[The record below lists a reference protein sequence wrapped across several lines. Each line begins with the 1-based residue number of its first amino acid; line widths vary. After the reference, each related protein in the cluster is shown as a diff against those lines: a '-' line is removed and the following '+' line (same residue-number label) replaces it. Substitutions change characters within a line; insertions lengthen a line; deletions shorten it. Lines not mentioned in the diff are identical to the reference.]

1 MIQIAGIAAV
11 CLLLTVLLRKE
22 NPTFA
27 LLVTVAGA
35 GLLFYTVSKLAGS
48 AFGILGDLK
57 TAAGDT
63 GAYIDLMFK
72 ILGISIVTQVV
83 CDVCRD
89 NGASA
94 ISFSNGDSSQNSGTV
109 PTATAISNGDR
120 NCDGTCKMK
129 RFVLTFL
136 LLLALP
142 GCALPPSRR
151 SPATVIAR
159 RCPGMTCRRS
169 KSWGTTQTACWSSW
183 DWMILTLRR

>member
-1 MIQIAGIAAV
+1 MPAADGAAEKREPHLCFAGH
-11 CLLLTVLLRKE
+11 CGRS
-22 NPTFA
+22 
-27 LLVTVAGA
+27 

-94 ISFSNGDSSQNSGTV
+94 LASQTE
-109 PTATAISNGDR
+109 TAAKIL
-120 NCDGTCKMK
+120 
-129 RFVLTFL
+129 VLSL
-136 LLLALP
+136 LLPLFQ
-142 GCALPPSRR
+142 
-151 SPATVIAR
+151 TVI
-159 RCPGMTCRRS
+159 GIVTGLV
-169 KSWGTTQTACWSSW
+169 K
-183 DWMILTLRR
+183 

>member
-72 ILGISIVTQVV
+72 ILGASALASQTETAAKILVLSLLLPLFQTVIGIVTGLV
-83 CDVCRD
+83 
-89 NGASA
+89 
-94 ISFSNGDSSQNSGTV
+94 
-109 PTATAISNGDR
+109 
-120 NCDGTCKMK
+120 K
-129 RFVLTFL
+129 
-136 LLLALP
+136 
-142 GCALPPSRR
+142 
-151 SPATVIAR
+151 
-159 RCPGMTCRRS
+159 
-169 KSWGTTQTACWSSW
+169 
-183 DWMILTLRR
+183 

>member
-27 LLVTVAGA
+27 LLVTVAG
-35 GLLFYTVSKLAGS
+35 LLFYTVSKLAVM

-94 ISFSNGDSSQNSGTV
+94 LASQTE
-109 PTATAISNGDR
+109 TAAKIL
-120 NCDGTCKMK
+120 
-129 RFVLTFL
+129 VLSL
-136 LLLALP
+136 LLPLFQ
-142 GCALPPSRR
+142 
-151 SPATVIAR
+151 TVI
-159 RCPGMTCRRS
+159 GIVTGLV
-169 KSWGTTQTACWSSW
+169 K
-183 DWMILTLRR
+183 

>member
-94 ISFSNGDSSQNSGTV
+94 LASQTE
-109 PTATAISNGDR
+109 TAAKIL
-120 NCDGTCKMK
+120 
-129 RFVLTFL
+129 VLSPL
-136 LLLALP
+136 LPLFQ
-142 GCALPPSRR
+142 
-151 SPATVIAR
+151 TVI
-159 RCPGMTCRRS
+159 GIVTGLV
-169 KSWGTTQTACWSSW
+169 K
-183 DWMILTLRR
+183 

>member
-57 TAAGDT
+57 IAAGDT

-94 ISFSNGDSSQNSGTV
+94 LASQTETAAVLRAKSCV
-109 PTATAISNGDR
+109 MKTATSVQENAGDI
-120 NCDGTCKMK
+120 
-129 RFVLTFL
+129 
-136 LLLALP
+136 LAEAKQINEDRAAEAEAEVVDDF
-142 GCALPPSRR
+142 CETEETAEDTAE
-151 SPATVIAR
+151 ATEE
-159 RCPGMTCRRS
+159 
-169 KSWGTTQTACWSSW
+169 
-183 DWMILTLRR
+183 

>member
-11 CLLLTVLLRKE
+11 CLLLRKE

-35 GLLFYTVSKLAGS
+35 GLLFYMVSKLAGS

-94 ISFSNGDSSQNSGTV
+94 LASQTE
-109 PTATAISNGDR
+109 TAAKIL
-120 NCDGTCKMK
+120 
-129 RFVLTFL
+129 VLSL
-136 LLLALP
+136 LLPLFQ
-142 GCALPPSRR
+142 
-151 SPATVIAR
+151 TVI
-159 RCPGMTCRRS
+159 GIVMGLV
-169 KSWGTTQTACWSSW
+169 K
-183 DWMILTLRR
+183 

>member
-57 TAAGDT
+57 TAAG
-63 GAYIDLMFK
+63 AYIDLMFK

-94 ISFSNGDSSQNSGTV
+94 LASQTE
-109 PTATAISNGDR
+109 TAAKIL
-120 NCDGTCKMK
+120 
-129 RFVLTFL
+129 VLSL
-136 LLLALP
+136 LLPLFQ
-142 GCALPPSRR
+142 
-151 SPATVIAR
+151 TVI
-159 RCPGMTCRRS
+159 GIVTGLV
-169 KSWGTTQTACWSSW
+169 K
-183 DWMILTLRR
+183 

>member
-83 CDVCRD
+83 CRD

-94 ISFSNGDSSQNSGTV
+94 LASQTE
-109 PTATAISNGDR
+109 TAAKIL
-120 NCDGTCKMK
+120 
-129 RFVLTFL
+129 VLSL
-136 LLLALP
+136 LLPLFQ
-142 GCALPPSRR
+142 
-151 SPATVIAR
+151 TVI
-159 RCPGMTCRRS
+159 GIVTGLV
-169 KSWGTTQTACWSSW
+169 K
-183 DWMILTLRR
+183 